1 MENQL
6 YRFNVNVGLIV
17 FGFASAFS
25 GMLIQIKYHIGSHGD
40 VATGD
45 SVLGINYPGWS
56 AVHKFSIVAMTLLA
70 ICHIAQHWNWYKS
83 VVAKRLFS
91 KNRQVL
97 VFTVL
102 FVLVAITGLTPW
114 FIDLTDGDEMLR
126 KAFIEIHD
134 KLALIMSVYLV
145 LHIFKRFK
153 WFVSAFGKLK
163 NDRRTYK
170 AEQPFDDIV

>member
-1 MENQL
+1 
-6 YRFNVNVGLIV
+6 
-17 FGFASAFS
+17 
-25 GMLIQIKYHIGSHGD
+25 MLIQIKYHIGNHGD

-56 AVHKFSIVAMTLLA
+56 AVHKFSIVAMSLLA
-70 ICHIAQHWNWYKS
+70 ICHIVQHWNWYKS
-83 VVAKRLFS
+83 VVAKRLFA

-114 FIDLTDGDEMLR
+114 FINLTYGDEMLR

-153 WFVSAFGKLK
+153 WFVSALGKLK
-163 NDRRTYK
+163 NEHSTQK
-170 AEQPFDDIV
+170 VNQPFDDAV